1 MINHDL
7 VALIPIRAGSKGLP
21 GKNIRALA
29 GKPVYIH
36 AVEQAL
42 RVVGRCVISTDIPE
56 VLNAVHPQGCVVL
69 ERPAALA
76 GEDVPMDA
84 VIDHAIKALAL
95 ESHRIVL
102 LQVTSPLRADD
113 DLRAGIA
120 LAEDGDFDLVMS
132 VTSAERSA
140 LKWGMLEA
148 GRFVPVSDPAFCFS
162 NRQSLPAVY
171 RPNGAVYVFD
181 AATFQRNGGLATA
194 RIGAFEMPAERSA
207 DIDTLDDLQRVEAIL
222 TIKNVNV

>member
-1 MINHDL
+1 M

-29 GKPVYIH
+29 GRPLYLH

-42 RVVGRCVISTDIPE
+42 RVVGRCVISTDIPQ
-56 VLNAVHPQGCVVL
+56 VLHAVHPQGCTGL

-76 GEDVPMDA
+76 GDAVPMDA
-84 VIDHAIKALAL
+84 VIDHAINALQL
-95 ESHRIVL
+95 EAHLIVL
-102 LQVTSPLRADD
+102 LQVTSPLRSDD

-120 LAEDGDFDLVMS
+120 LAAGGDFDLVMS
-132 VTSAERSA
+132 VTAAERSV
-140 LKWGMLEA
+140 LKWGRLEA
-148 GRFVPVSDPAFCFS
+148 GRFMPVSDPAYCFT
-162 NRQSLPAVY
+162 NRQSLPAVF

-181 AATFQRNGGLATA
+181 AASFLRNGGLATE

-207 DIDTLDDLQRVEAIL
+207 DIDTLEDLERVEAVL
-222 TIKNVNV
+222 MARSEAERD